1 VFADQRS
8 AGSAALALPLA
19 FTRLNPIALDLL
31 PLYLYYPPINLL
43 LKPSSSANQI

>member
-8 AGSAALALPLA
+8 AGSAALAPFLA
-19 FTRLNPIALDLL
+19 FTRLNPIALDLP